1 MHYYINKQRNTHKNM
16 VQQIKFTIPAWPVE
30 QMTGYKPF
38 TTFWQDFSIADRYGV
53 NGIKSTFTK
62 AFREWKDNYKY
73 LTELSM
79 VLNHKIGYFYDQN
92 KPMDARCNRIAML
105 YSALWEQVND
115 YAYDTLQGDEL
126 HYYYRITD

>member
-1 MHYYINKQRNTHKNM
+1 M

>member
-1 MHYYINKQRNTHKNM
+1 MKKVIKIAEARVIAKNN
-16 VQQIKFTIPAWPVE
+16 P
-30 QMTGYKPF
+30 
-38 TTFWQDFSIADRYGV
+38 IADRFGV
-53 NGIKSTFTK
+53 NGIKSTFTR

-92 KPMDARCNRIAML
+92 KPMDARCNRIAAL

-115 YAYDTLQGDEL
+115 
-126 HYYYRITD
+126 